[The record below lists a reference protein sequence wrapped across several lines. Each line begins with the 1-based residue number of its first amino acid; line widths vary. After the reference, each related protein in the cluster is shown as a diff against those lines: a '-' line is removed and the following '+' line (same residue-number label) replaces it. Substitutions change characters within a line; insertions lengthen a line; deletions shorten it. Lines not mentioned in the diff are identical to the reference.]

1 MSQAQDNPSIS
12 KLATIGAAAAMIGL
26 ALLTQGIF
34 GIHAGL
40 LSPMLGFSLFG
51 AGTLLGGVSALLIG
65 SLALLSTRG
74 GRDPQGRRR
83 AWIGTIGGLAL
94 LGAVVAAGAPSA
106 NLPPINDITT
116 DLADPPA
123 FAGDPSDRDGEGRD
137 RDMTYPVA
145 WKELVLAAYPDLQP
159 VRLDANPSQVFV
171 RAVQTA
177 KQLGWVVTAE
187 DASAGTFEA
196 KSTTAIFQ
204 FVDDVV
210 VRVRPDGAG
219 SVIDLRSKS
228 RDGQGDLGANAKRIR
243 ALFDAIE
250 R

>member
-1 MSQAQDNPSIS
+1 MNQAQDNASIS
-12 KLATIGAAAAMIGL
+12 KLATIAAGAATIGL
-26 ALLTQGIF
+26 GLPTLGIL

-51 AGTLLGGVSALLIG
+51 AGTLLGGVSSLLLG
-65 SLALLSTRG
+65 SLGLLSTRG

-83 AWIGTIGGLAL
+83 AWTGTIGGLAL
-94 LGAVVAAGAPSA
+94 LGAVMAAGAPSA

-116 DLADPPA
+116 DLGDPPA
-123 FAGDPSDRDGEGRD
+123 FAGDPSDRDGEGRA

-145 WKELVLAAYPDLQP
+145 WKELVLAAYPDLETIR
-159 VRLDANPSQVFV
+159 VDVNPAQAFV

-177 KQLGWVVTAE
+177 KQLGWAITAE
-187 DASAGTFEA
+187 DAAGGTFEA

-228 RDGQGDLGANAKRIR
+228 RDGQGDLGANANRIR
-243 ALFDAIE
+243 AFLSAL
-250 R
+250 